1 MQQDNV
7 KRIRSL
13 RNKLHKSI
21 NKHGLDSDETRKI
34 SDEMDKLI
42 NEYYDSIKQI
52 EYPDYS
58 EMKVYYELS
67 YRALKTITQQ
77 LERFPTIQEWNQYA
91 KENYLLSS
99 ISIQYI
105 SKLNWNYL
113 RTKILRELNMK
124 SQK

>member
-52 EYPDYS
+52 EYPSDS
-58 EMKVYYELS
+58 EMRLYYELS